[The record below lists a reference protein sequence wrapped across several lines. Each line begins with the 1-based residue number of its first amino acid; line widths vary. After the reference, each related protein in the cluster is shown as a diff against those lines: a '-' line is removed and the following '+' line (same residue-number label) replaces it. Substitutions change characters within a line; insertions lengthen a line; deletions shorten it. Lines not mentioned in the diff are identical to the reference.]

1 MLRPY
6 FDKGVEPLDH
16 RTQHRIHAAV
26 PAQIHG
32 VDAMGESFEDA
43 VEAIEVSRRGLS
55 FFTRRELRELS
66 QITVVLPGR
75 GPFIAGQGQTDFFT
89 EAAVVRVQQEG
100 ELNRISVRFVGATLS
115 TYTAENS

>member
-1 MLRPY
+1 
-6 FDKGVEPLDH
+6 LDH

-43 VEAIEVSRRGLS
+43 VDAIEVSRRGLS

-66 QITVVLPGR
+66 QITIVLPGR
-75 GPFIAGQGQTDFFT
+75 GPFIAGEGQTDFFT

-100 ELNRISVRFVGATLS
+100 ELYRVSVRFMGATLS
-115 TYTAENS
+115 TYTAEGS